1 MDRVRDFYEDVEIK
15 EYDNGLKFVY
25 KHFPSEMA
33 GVSICFATGSADEA
47 GLLGSGVAHITEHLV
62 FEGRKDLEEKMRRY
76 GAISNAYTSFDHTLY
91 HFEVPKERL
100 KDALDI
106 FIPALYRTS
115 FDEDVFLREK
125 EVVLKEAKFRD
136 DNPSSRLAKIGF
148 KKSYLDHPYKYPI
161 IGEIEL
167 IKRVS
172 LEDLKKF
179 YYQNYLP
186 NNSVISIVGD
196 IDYQDISQYIL
207 KLTSDLSPAPLALKN
222 YPKESRPYRIGYLE
236 NYPGEIAYYFVSF
249 SGVSMFSPGT
259 GALDLLSDYLGSD
272 KDAPLYKRFVES
284 GICYSVNSFNYAPYS
299 EGVFG
304 FIGVME
310 EEKIERFK
318 AELADFLN
326 GIKSG
331 SFDRARIER
340 LKKKAALDFLRRQ
353 EEPLSISQMLAA
365 DESLALNYKYNS
377 EYLDKLLKLS
387 CDDLKKAAQGYID
400 LSRAVE
406 VMLLPESESERKQ
419 PDKKL
424 SRNTS
429 RVSQANGLRA
439 ILTESNISSVAAIT
453 VLLEG
458 GLRLEDES
466 NNGISHILS
475 RALITSEVEKRFQ
488 DLGAVI
494 RPISGNNSIG
504 FAVEVLGKSLPE
516 ALKLAADIIK
526 KPSLQERELEIQKNI
541 QAGRIKDAQINLF
554 YQSSRLMRENI
565 YQSHPYRMMPEGSI
579 NAVLSLNLAALESF
593 KDRVFKPDNCVVSV
607 VGDFEAE
614 EIASIIDREFGSWK
628 AEPYKVL
635 VKADSYPD
643 KKKHISEFIAQQ
655 QVVVKIGFMVPSIGS
670 EERYVMDL
678 VQMMVTGQG
687 SLFFERIRRELGGA
701 YALGGSLF
709 LGRDPGIMSFYAA
722 TTPEAKDEVLKKM
735 VAILDDIRSG
745 SISPE
750 ELQDAKT
757 MLRSRFY
764 RDTITNSSLSFKLGI
779 NELLGLGYEEVSSYL
794 DKVDAIDRGEV
805 LDFIAKYID
814 PQKGC
819 FVEVGRIKEK

>member
-1 MDRVRDFYEDVEIK
+1 MDKVRDFYEDVQIR

-115 FDEDVFLREK
+115 FDEEVFLREK

-186 NNSVISIVGD
+186 NNSVVSISGD
-196 IDYQDISQYIL
+196 IDYQDISQHIL
-207 KLTSDLSPAPLALKN
+207 KLTSDLGPAPLALKN
-222 YPKESRPYRIGYLE
+222 YPKESRPYRIDYSE
-236 NYPGEIAYYFVSF
+236 SYPGEIAYYFVSF
-249 SGVSMFSPGT
+249 SGVSMFSPDT
-259 GALDLLSDYLGSD
+259 EALDLLSEYLSSD

-284 GICYSVNSFNYAPYS
+284 GICYSANSFNYAPYS

-304 FIGVME
+304 FIAVME
-310 EEKIERFK
+310 EENIERFK
-318 AELADFLN
+318 NELADFLK

-331 SFDRARIER
+331 SFDKARIER
-340 LKKKAALDFLRRQ
+340 LKKKAALDFLRSQ
-353 EEPLSISQMLAA
+353 EEPLSISQMLAR

-377 EYLDKLLKLS
+377 EYLDKFLKLN

-400 LSRAVE
+400 LSKSTE

-419 PDKKL
+419 PDKKI
-424 SRNTS
+424 SRKTFRIN
-429 RVSQANGLRA
+429 QANGLRVV
-439 ILTESNISSVAAIT
+439 LSESNISSVAAIT

-458 GLRLEDES
+458 GLRLEDEA

-475 RALITSEVEKRFQ
+475 RVLVTSEIEKKFQ
-488 DLGAVI
+488 DLGALI

-504 FAVEVLGKSLPE
+504 FAVEALGESLPD

-526 KPSLQERELEIQKNI
+526 NPSLQERELEIQKNI

-554 YQSSRLMRENI
+554 YQSSRLMRKNI
-565 YQSHPYRMMPEGSI
+565 YQNHPYRMMPDGSI
-579 NAVLSLNLAALESF
+579 DSVLSFNMAALKNF
-593 KDRVFKPDNCVVSV
+593 KDKVFKPDNCVVSV
-607 VGDFEAE
+607 AGDFDSKQ
-614 EIASIIDREFGSWK
+614 IASIIDKELSYWK
-628 AEPYKVL
+628 AEPYDVS
-635 VKADSYPD
+635 VKIDNYPD
-643 KKKHISEFIAQQ
+643 KNKHISEFIAQQ
-655 QVVVKIGFMVPSIGS
+655 QVVVEIGFMVPSIGS

-709 LGRDPGIMSFYAA
+709 LGRDPGIMSFYVA
-722 TTPEAKDEVLKKM
+722 TTPEAKDQVLNKM

-745 SISPE
+745 NISPE

-764 RDTITNSSLSFKLGI
+764 RDTITNSSLSFKMGI
-779 NELLGLGYEEVSSYL
+779 NELLGLGYEEVNSYL
-794 DKVDAIDRGEV
+794 DRIDALGKEDV
-805 LDFIAKYID
+805 LDFIKKYID

-819 FVEVGRIKEK
+819 FVEVGRVKN